1 MAKFRRFTKIFEGG
15 LTNFIPG
22 LDQDPNLDKP
32 LKKGRDWKK
41 FWNET
46 IGKLR
51 FL

>member
-1 MAKFRRFTKIFEGG
+1 MAKSRGLTKMFEGG

-22 LDQDPNLDKP
+22 LGQDPNLDKR
-32 LKKGRDWKK
+32 LKKDRDWKK